1 MEKLRLYIAPA
12 SRLTP
17 NYAELAQSS
26 ADEHDV
32 CPSCGHV
39 QNEAP
44 QALHSSITRAWL
56 ALWTIATV
64 LFGVLIV
71 SILLL
76 AKQYT
81 FHCSSTSESSCL
93 GSASL
98 LSDQVFPKRMF
109 TPGRRYR
116 EQT

>member
-12 SRLTP
+12 SRLRP
-17 NYAELAQSS
+17 KYAELAQSS

-44 QALHSSITRAWL
+44 QALHSSISRAWL
-56 ALWTIATV
+56 ALWTIATA
-64 LFGVLIV
+64 LFGILIV

-81 FHCSSTSESSCL
+81 FHCL

-98 LSDQVFPKRMF
+98 LSDQAFPERMF